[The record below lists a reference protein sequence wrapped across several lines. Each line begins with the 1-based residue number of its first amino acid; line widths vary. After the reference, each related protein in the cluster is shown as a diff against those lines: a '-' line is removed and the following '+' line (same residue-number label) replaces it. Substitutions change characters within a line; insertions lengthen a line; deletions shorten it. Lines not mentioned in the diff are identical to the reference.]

1 MRRVSALVIDKT
13 GTLTKNKLEIVSV
26 KEYDPGFSEV
36 LSSLEKGSDHPIAKA
51 IVQAYPDGK
60 TEFDRIE
67 QISAKGL
74 VAHKDGDVYYAG
86 TKEKW
91 ERLTDSTRTWFNQC
105 GIISPLFKAHMHF
118 AK

>member
-1 MRRVSALVIDKT
+1 MIFEEGVESIGLDTFSRPYKKRNI
-13 GTLTKNKLEIVSV
+13 LEIHIPQSVVSLCPV
-26 KEYDPGFSEV
+26 NEGVDY
-36 LSSLEKGSDHPIAKA
+36 I
-51 IVQAYPDGK
+51 
-60 TEFDRIE
+60 
-67 QISAKGL
+67 
-74 VAHKDGDVYYAG
+74 GDVYYAG